1 MLDLIRKLVQ
11 PVAVVVVAQ
20 VVQALARQA
29 AALEGIR
36 GRCKESLRIRAAH
49 VLPHMPVLMKHLA
62 SFSVVL
68 RPLLVR
74 LTQ

>member
-20 VVQALARQA
+20 IIQALARQA
-29 AALEGIR
+29 AALESIR
-36 GRCKESLRIRAAH
+36 GRCKESLGIRAAH
-49 VLPHMPVLMKHLA
+49 VLPYLSVLVEHLA